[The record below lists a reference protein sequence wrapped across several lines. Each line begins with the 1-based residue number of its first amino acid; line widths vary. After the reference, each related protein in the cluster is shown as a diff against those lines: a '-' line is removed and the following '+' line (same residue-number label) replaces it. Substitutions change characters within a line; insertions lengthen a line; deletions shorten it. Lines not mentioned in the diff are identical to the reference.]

1 MPTSAEPLSLADLPP
16 VTGRP
21 CLMTIPAGLSFVD
34 TLADTLLAKAA
45 DDPLELAATLILVPT
60 RRAARSLKEAFL
72 RRARGR
78 PLLLPRMRPLG
89 DADEEE
95 LALAGTPAVLDL
107 PPAIEP
113 VTRNFLLARL
123 VLRWWQAKGEAA
135 DLGAAIA
142 HADALARL
150 IDEMETEGADWS
162 RLDTLVPDALAGHW
176 QATLDFLK
184 IAARD
189 YWPVIRDAHG
199 AMDPAARRNQLLLM
213 QAESWRQAR
222 PEHPVI
228 VAGSTG
234 SIPATAHLMSVVARL
249 PRGAVVL
256 PGLDLAMD
264 AGDWDRL
271 APGHPQWAMRE
282 LLQRLRADRADVGLW
297 PDGAAS
303 PPPSPRLAL
312 LAEALAP
319 AETTERWSASSRSL
333 DMEAALAGVTRIEAS
348 DSPAEA
354 RAIALLMR
362 EVLETPAATAMLVTP
377 DRNLAR
383 RVGAELS
390 RWSVE
395 VDDSAGASLG
405 ASVPGAFLR
414 LVLDM
419 AVSGFAPLQLLS
431 CLKHPLAALGLERAD
446 ALRALRRLERRCL
459 RGPRL
464 APGLEA
470 LRHLAAEQPAP
481 GAMLDLIDRLAAAT
495 RPLVE
500 ALAGET
506 TGLDTLVEAHVQAAE
521 AIAGLPGVPGAEPLW
536 RGDAGEAAAGL
547 VQNLLAAAGELGEIR
562 AGDYPGLFET
572 MISGVAVRPSYGL
585 HPRLRILGPQ
595 EARLESAD
603 LVILG
608 GLNEGTW
615 PVEPPADPWASRAMR
630 ESLGLPP
637 ADKRLGQAAHDF
649 ASLAAAPRVVLTRAA
664 KVDLSPTV
672 PSRWLRRLD
681 ALVDPARWQAGPAPG
696 WALSLDPGEGRP
708 CAEPAPRPPLAARP
722 LVFSVSAVELLVRD
736 PYALYARQVLRL
748 SPLDPIDQPPG
759 ASDRG
764 TIIHDVLDG
773 FVRGHMR
780 GPLPADAVDR
790 LIALGREAFR
800 RFDDWPLVRRFWW
813 PRFVEVAHW
822 FVAEET
828 RRRAEGIEPLAVET
842 KGSLPLDIDG
852 TEHIVTAR
860 ADRIDGRPDG
870 YAVVIDY
877 KTGVPPSKAQ
887 MQAGFRPQLPLEAAM
902 VAAGAFPEVARRPA
916 GAIEVWRLR
925 GGRPPGEIKHV
936 GDDDTDAIAAAALE
950 GVARLFA
957 RYRNEH
963 QPYLSAPNPR
973 QKGYGD
979 YDHLARVGEW
989 GGEGEA

>member
-1 MPTSAEPLSLADLPP
+1 MPTSAEALVLDRLPP

-21 CLMTIPAGLSFVD
+21 CLLTVPPGLSFVD
-34 TLADTLLAKAA
+34 ALADSLLARAA
-45 DDPLELAATLILVPT
+45 DDPLDLAATLILLPT

-72 RRARGR
+72 RRAEGR

-95 LALAGTPAVLDL
+95 LALSGALGALDL

-123 VLRWWQAKGEAA
+123 VLQWWRARGETA
-135 DLGAAIA
+135 DLGAALA
-142 HADALARL
+142 HAEALARL

-162 RLDTLVPDALAGHW
+162 KLETLVPDSLAGHW
-176 QATLDFLK
+176 QATLDFLG

-199 AMDPAARRNQLLLM
+199 AMDPSARRNQLLLL
-213 QAESWRQAR
+213 QAESWRLN
-222 PEHPVI
+222 PPDHPVI

-234 SIPATAHLMSVVARL
+234 SIPATARLMSVVARL
-249 PRGAVVL
+249 KRGAVVL
-256 PGLDLAMD
+256 PGLDLAMSD
-264 AGDWDRL
+264 DDWATL
-271 APGHPQWAMRE
+271 GPAHPQWAMKE

-297 PDGAAS
+297 PDGAAV
-303 PPPSPRLAL
+303 PPPTARAAL

-319 AETTERWSASSRSL
+319 AETTERWSATSRSL
-333 DMEAALAGVTRIEAS
+333 DLDAALAGVARIDAP

-354 RAIALLMR
+354 RAIALLLR
-362 EVLETPAATAMLVTP
+362 EVLETPRATAMLVTP

-383 RVGAELS
+383 RVAAEMA

-395 VDDSAGASLG
+395 IDDSAGASLG

-419 AVSGFAPLQLLS
+419 AVSGFAPLDLLA
-431 CLKHPLAALGLERAD
+431 CLKHPLAALGLERAA
-446 ALRALRRLERRCL
+446 ALRALRRLERECL
-459 RGPRL
+459 RGPRPAAGL
-464 APGLEA
+464 AA
-470 LRHLAAEQPAP
+470 LRHLAAGKPEPE
-481 GAMLDLIDRLAAAT
+481 AMLDLIDRLERAAG
-495 RPLVE
+495 PLVE
-500 ALAGET
+500 ALAG
-506 TGLDTLVEAHVQAAE
+506 GGDLARLVEAHVQAAE
-521 AIAGLPGVPGAEPLW
+521 AIATTPEVPGAEPLW

-547 VQNLLAAAGELGEIR
+547 VQEMVAAGAALGPLR
-562 AGDYPGLFET
+562 PADYPGLFDVLVT
-572 MISGVAVRPSYGL
+572 GVTVRPSFGL

-630 ESLGLPP
+630 EALGLPP

-681 ALVDPARWQAGPAPG
+681 ALVDPARWRSGPAPG
-696 WALSLDPGEGRP
+696 WALSLDPALGTP
-708 CAEPAPRPPLAARP
+708 CAEPAPRPPVEARP
-722 LVFSVSAVELLVRD
+722 RVLSVSDVELLVRD
-736 PYALYARQVLRL
+736 PYALYAKRVLRL
-748 SPLDPIDQPPG
+748 APLDPIDQAPG

-764 TIIHDVLDG
+764 NIIHEVLDA
-773 FVRGHMR
+773 FVSRHMK
-780 GPLPADAVDR
+780 GPLPGDAAAQ
-790 LIALGREAFR
+790 LIGLGREAFR
-800 RFDDWPLVRRFWW
+800 AYDDWPVVRSFWW

-822 FVAEET
+822 FVAEESD
-828 RRRAEGIEPLAVET
+828 RRAAGIEPLAVET
-842 KGSLPLDIDG
+842 KGRIDVSAAG
-852 TEHIVTAR
+852 VAHTVTAR

-870 YAVVIDY
+870 EAVVIDY
-877 KTGVPPSKAQ
+877 KTGTPPSKKQ
-887 MQAGFRPQLPLEAAM
+887 MEAGFRPQLPLEAAM
-902 VAAGAFPEVARRPA
+902 IAAGAFPEVAARA
-916 GAIEVWRLR
+916 VGAIEVWRLR
-925 GGRPPGEIKHV
+925 GGRPPGEIRRV
-936 GDDDTDAIAAAALE
+936 EGEDTAAIAEAALD
-950 GVARLFA
+950 GVTRLFE
-957 RYRNEH
+957 RYADAAM
-963 QPYLSAPNPR
+963 PYLSAPNPR
-973 QKGYGD
+973 QRGYGD

-989 GGEGEA
+989 GGEGES